1 MSLVRLHVL
10 LLAVVASL
18 AIGCGASQRPQMKVI
33 GIEQS
38 ETAYDGRQIK
48 LFVEVVNYARRP
60 MRLQRLQYTFGPSGS
75 RETSARGE
83 VNLSRTVEAGSAVVV
98 EVPILVDP
106 QLLNAGG
113 MELRG
118 QLIAEQDH
126 IIRAFAVKAAA
137 DLATPDSEGAG
148 DTTAPPAD
156 AE

>member
-10 LLAVVASL
+10 ALALAASL
-18 AIGCGASQRPQMKVI
+18 LIGCGGASQRPQMKVI

-75 RETSARGE
+75 RDTSARGE

-98 EVPILVDP
+98 EVPIIVDP

-113 MELRG
+113 LQLRG
-118 QLIAEQDH
+118 QLITEQDQ
-126 IIRAFAVKAAA
+126 IVRSFPVTAEA
-137 DLATPDSEGAG
+137 DLTSPDASDA
-148 DTTAPPAD
+148 AP

>member
-10 LLAVVASL
+10 VLAVVASL

-33 GIEQS
+33 GVEQS

-60 MRLQRLQYTFGPSGS
+60 MRLQRLQYTFGPQGS

-83 VNLSRTVEAGSAVVV
+83 VKLSRTIDAGSAVVV
-98 EVPILVDP
+98 EVPIIVDP

-113 MELRG
+113 LELRG
-118 QLIAEQDH
+118 QLITEQDQ
-126 IIRAFAVKAAA
+126 IVRSFPVKAEA
-137 DLATPDSEGAG
+137 DLAAPAEDS
-148 DTTAPPAD
+148 PAD
-156 AE
+156 ASPAE

>member
-1 MSLVRLHVL
+1 MLAL
-10 LLAVVASL
+10 LASL

-38 ETAYDGRQIK
+38 ESAYDGRQIK

-60 MRLQRLQYTFGPSGS
+60 MRLQRLQYTFGPTGS
-75 RETSARGE
+75 RDTSAKGE
-83 VNLSRTVEAGSAVVV
+83 VTLSRTVEAGSAVVV

-118 QLIAEQDH
+118 HLITESDR
-126 IIRAFAVKAAA
+126 IVRSFPVKAEA
-137 DLATPDSEGAG
+137 DLASP
-148 DTTAPPAD
+148 D
-156 AE
+156 AEDAPAE

>member
-1 MSLVRLHVL
+1 MSPVRLHLLVL
-10 LLAVVASL
+10 ALLASL

-38 ETAYDGRQIK
+38 ESAYDGRQIK

-60 MRLQRLQYTFGPSGS
+60 MRLQRLQYTFGPAGS
-75 RETSARGE
+75 RDTSAKGE
-83 VNLSRTVEAGSAVVV
+83 VALSRTIEAGSAVVV

-118 QLIAEQDH
+118 HLITESDH
-126 IIRAFAVKAAA
+126 IVRSFPVKAEA
-137 DLATPDSEGAG
+137 DLASPVSEGA
-148 DTTAPPAD
+148 AP

>member
-1 MSLVRLHVL
+1 MSPVRLHVL
-10 LLAVVASL
+10 VLALLASL

-38 ETAYDGRQIK
+38 ESAYDGRQIK

-60 MRLQRLQYTFGPSGS
+60 MRLQRLQYTFGPTGS
-75 RETSARGE
+75 RDTSAKGE
-83 VNLSRTVEAGSAVVV
+83 VTLSRTVEAGSAVVV

-118 QLIAEQDH
+118 HLITESDR
-126 IIRAFAVKAAA
+126 IVRSFPVKAEA
-137 DLATPDSEGAG
+137 DLASP
-148 DTTAPPAD
+148 D
-156 AE
+156 AEDAPAE